1 METNENKDTMKG
13 KLNQATGAVRENV
26 GDAMGNEEMER
37 NGAMQHA
44 KGDAQEAG
52 GKIQGAVKDAVNTLK
67 DGADKAADKAK
78 EAVRR

>member
-13 KLNQATGAVRENV
+13 KLNQAAGAVRENV
-26 GDAMGNEEMER
+26 GDAVGNEEMER
-37 NGAMQHA
+37 KGAMQHA

-52 GKIQGAVKDAVNTLK
+52 GKVQGAVKDAGNKMK
-67 DGADKAADKAK
+67 DGADKVADKAK